1 MRRVWPMLSAL
12 GVLVAGL
19 PHALASQPKH
29 AGKHA
34 PASSGHS
41 KPAEVKLKSNTP
53 ASADTDASASA
64 SASGAPPTRG
74 PTRID
79 FDDRLIQGQTNKSGA
94 VYLYDRKELKTR
106 SMVKKRE
113 SFRDEIITSVF
124 DT

>member
-1 MRRVWPMLSAL
+1 MRRLCSLFSAVCL
-12 GVLVAGL
+12 LAAAD
-19 PHALASQPKH
+19 ALASPKH
-29 AGKHA
+29 TGKHSG
-34 PASSGHS
+34 SSPHATH
-41 KPAEVKLKSNTP
+41 PAEVKLKPSST
-53 ASADTDASASA
+53 ADDSGSASA
-64 SASGAPPTRG
+64 PSASAAPTRG

-79 FDDRLIQGQTNKSGA
+79 FDDRLIQGQSNTSGA

>member
-1 MRRVWPMLSAL
+1 MRRLRLLASAL
-12 GVLVAGL
+12 AVLGL
-19 PHALASQPKH
+19 PCVAFAAPKH
-29 AGKHA
+29 ASKHA
-34 PASSGHS
+34 SPAHNSGH
-41 KPAEVKLKSNTP
+41 PTEVKLKPSSAAADEP
-53 ASADTDASASA
+53 AA
-64 SASGAPPTRG
+64 GPQGGPPTRG

>member
-1 MRRVWPMLSAL
+1 MRRVWPLVSAVCALVL
-12 GVLVAGL
+12 G
-19 PHALASQPKH
+19 
-29 AGKHA
+29 A
-34 PASSGHS
+34 PQAFASSKHNGS
-41 KPAEVKLKSNTP
+41 KRSTPAAHAHPAEVKLKPAPGSEGDAP
-53 ASADTDASASA
+53 ASSAPA
-64 SASGAPPTRG
+64 TTGTATRG

-79 FDDRLIQGQTNKSGA
+79 FDDRLIQGQSNKSGA